1 MKALKTLRLMVC
13 NRGSR
18 GSNVHR
24 VALCSIALVALMA
37 ACAQA
42 DLVYGTAAP
51 MQGSRTAGN
60 GLATNDSDWDDVEIT
75 WSIVN
80 NGDYTYTYTY
90 ALYNFNRPAV
100 SHVALDLSDDALS
113 GNHLADPLAVT
124 EFYFNGTPSDALEFG
139 DFDGVVGAVKFDIG
153 ADDDVLTYVF
163 TSNRTPVY
171 GDIFVK
177 GGRKSYAVNSTGY
190 FNHDAES
197 PLDFIARPNGPL
209 SVPEPATMALLGF
222 GLFGLLIRRKR

>member
-1 MKALKTLRLMVC
+1 MKALRILRVMVC
-13 NRGSR
+13 NGGSS
-18 GSNVHR
+18 GSSVYR

-42 DLVYGTAAP
+42 ALVYGTAAP

-60 GLATNDSDWDDVEIT
+60 GLATNGPDWDDVEIT

-80 NGDYTYTYTY
+80 NGDHAYTYTYTF
-90 ALYNFNRPAV
+90 YNFDQPAI

-113 GNHLADPLAVT
+113 GNQLADPEAVT

-139 DFDGVVGAVKFDIG
+139 DFDGIVGAVKFDIG
-153 ADDDVLTYVF
+153 ADNDVLTYVF
-163 TSNRTPVY
+163 TSNRAPVY
-171 GDIFVK
+171 GNIFVK
-177 GGRKSYAVNSTGY
+177 GGSESYVVNSTGY
-190 FNHDAES
+190 FNHDADS

-222 GLFGLLIRRKR
+222 GLLGLFVRRSK